1 MQKPHFSMRK
11 HAFAAKMVDEKMR
24 IHLHFAKEKAEN
36 SPYIAEIMK

>member
-1 MQKPHFSMRK
+1 MRLLQKWLTR
-11 HAFAAKMVDEKMR
+11 KMR